1 MGVQYLS
8 EDWAAALDEA
18 LANHDGFKGAIASAN
33 PLGIQ
38 FTVTDGSDAGP
49 VNYYL
54 KIADGSSELSL
65 GEIEGADATITSDYE
80 TAAGISKGDLNTQ
93 TAFMTGKIKVA
104 GNLAVL
110 MMNQN
115 IIQQWGAAG
124 SALDIDYT

>member
-1 MGVQYLS
+1 
-8 EDWAAALDEA
+8 
-18 LANHDGFKGAIASAN
+18 
-33 PLGIQ
+33 
-38 FTVTDGSDAGP
+38 DGSDAGP
-49 VNYYL
+49 VNYFL
-54 KIADGSSELSL
+54 KIADATSNLAL
-65 GEIEGADATITSDYE
+65 GEIEGADVTITSDYE

-124 SALDIDYT
+124 QSLEIDYA